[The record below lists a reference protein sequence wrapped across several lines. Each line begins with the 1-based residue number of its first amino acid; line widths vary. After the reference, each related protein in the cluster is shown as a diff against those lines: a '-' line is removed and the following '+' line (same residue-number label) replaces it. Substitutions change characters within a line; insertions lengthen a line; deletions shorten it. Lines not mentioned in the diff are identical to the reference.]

1 MSRLLLACVFALM
14 SVVGIAGVASAQ
26 EAANGPA
33 NEPVV
38 AAALTTVNPG
48 PSVNAPQEPSP
59 EVRQE
64 TKRKLWI
71 GGIAV
76 LLFVLV
82 YYRNKK
88 RWAKWR
94 KEREAKKG

>member
-1 MSRLLLACVFALM
+1 MSRLLLACMFALM
-14 SVVGIAGVASAQ
+14 SVVGITGVASAQ
-26 EAANGPA
+26 EAAN
-33 NEPVV
+33 EPVV
-38 AAALTTVNPG
+38 AAQQTTVNPG

-59 EVRQE
+59 EVREE

-94 KEREAKKG
+94 KERAAKNG

>member
-14 SVVGIAGVASAQ
+14 SVFGIAGVANAQ
-26 EAANGPA
+26 EDANA
-33 NEPVV
+33 PVV
-38 AAALTTVNPG
+38 AAQQTTVNPA
-48 PSVNAPQEPSP
+48 PDVNSPQEPSP
-59 EVRQE
+59 EVREE

-71 GGIAV
+71 GAIA
-76 LLFVLV
+76 LGLFALV

-94 KEREAKKG
+94 KERAAKKG

>member
-1 MSRLLLACVFALM
+1 MSRLLLACVFSLM
-14 SVVGIAGVASAQ
+14 SVLGIAGVASAQ
-26 EAANGPA
+26 EAANAP
-33 NEPVV
+33 V
-38 AAALTTVNPG
+38 AAAQQTTVNPA
-48 PSVNAPQEPSP
+48 PNVNAPQEPSP
-59 EVRQE
+59 EAREE

-76 LLFVLV
+76 VLFALV

-94 KEREAKKG
+94 KERAAKKG

>member
-14 SVVGIAGVASAQ
+14 SVVGIAGVAAAQ
-26 EAANGPA
+26 EAA

-38 AAALTTVNPG
+38 AAQPTTVNPG
-48 PSVNAPQEPSP
+48 PTGNAPPQEPSP
-59 EVRQE
+59 EVREE

-94 KEREAKKG
+94 KERAAKKG

>member
-14 SVVGIAGVASAQ
+14 SVFGIAGIATAQ
-26 EAANGPA
+26 DDVNT
-33 NEPVV
+33 PVV
-38 AAALTTVNPG
+38 VAQQTTPNPA
-48 PSVNAPQEPSP
+48 PSVDAPQEPSP

-71 GGIAV
+71 GAIAV
-76 LLFVLV
+76 GLFALV

-88 RWAKWR
+88 RYAAWR
-94 KEREAKKG
+94 KERAAKKG

>member
-1 MSRLLLACVFALM
+1 MSRLLLACVFSLM
-14 SVVGIAGVASAQ
+14 SVLGIAGVASAQ
-26 EAANGPA
+26 EAANTP
-33 NEPVV
+33 V
-38 AAALTTVNPG
+38 AAQQTTVNPA
-48 PSVNAPQEPSP
+48 PNVNAPQEPSP
-59 EVRQE
+59 ETREE

-88 RWAKWR
+88 RYAKWR
-94 KEREAKKG
+94 KERAAKKG

>member
-1 MSRLLLACVFALM
+1 MSRLLLACVFSLM
-14 SVVGIAGVASAQ
+14 SVLGIAGAASAQ
-26 EAANGPA
+26 EAADTP
-33 NEPVV
+33 V
-38 AAALTTVNPG
+38 AAAQQTTVNPA
-48 PSVNAPQEPSP
+48 PDVNAPQEPSP
-59 EVRQE
+59 EARQE

-76 LLFVLV
+76 VLFALV

-94 KEREAKKG
+94 KERAAKKG

>member
-14 SVVGIAGVASAQ
+14 SVLGTAGVASAQ
-26 EAANGPA
+26 EAANA
-33 NEPVV
+33 PVE
-38 AAALTTVNPG
+38 AAQQTTVNPA
-48 PSVNAPQEPSP
+48 PTVNAPQEPSP
-59 EVRQE
+59 EAREE

-71 GGIAV
+71 GGIALV
-76 LLFVLV
+76 LFALV

-94 KEREAKKG
+94 KERAAKKG

>member
-14 SVVGIAGVASAQ
+14 GVLGITGTSVAEESAN
-26 EAANGPA
+26 A
-33 NEPVV
+33 VV
-38 AAALTTVNPG
+38 AAQPTTAVNPA
-48 PSVNAPQEPSP
+48 PDVNAPQEPSP

-71 GGIAV
+71 GAIA
-76 LLFVLV
+76 LGLFALV

-94 KEREAKKG
+94 KERAAKKG

>member
-26 EAANGPA
+26 EAPNAP
-33 NEPVV
+33 V
-38 AAALTTVNPG
+38 AAAQQTTVNPG
-48 PSVNAPQEPSP
+48 PSVNSPQEPSP
-59 EVRQE
+59 EIRQE

-76 LLFVLV
+76 VLFALV

-94 KEREAKKG
+94 KERAAKKG

>member
-1 MSRLLLACVFALM
+1 MSRLLLAWVFALM

-26 EAANGPA
+26 EAANAPA
-33 NEPVV
+33 ATAQQTAVKP
-38 AAALTTVNPG
+38 A
-48 PSVNAPQEPSP
+48 PSVDAPQEPSP
-59 EVRQE
+59 EERAE

-88 RWAKWR
+88 RWTAWR
-94 KEREAKKG
+94 KERAAKKK

>member
-14 SVVGIAGVASAQ
+14 SVLGIAGVASAQ
-26 EAANGPA
+26 EAPNAP
-33 NEPVV
+33 V
-38 AAALTTVNPG
+38 AAAAQTVNPG
-48 PSVNAPQEPSP
+48 PSVNAPQEPAP

-71 GGIAV
+71 GGIALV
-76 LLFVLV
+76 LFVLV

-94 KEREAKKG
+94 KERAAKKG

>member
-14 SVVGIAGVASAQ
+14 SVVGIAGVASAH
-26 EAANGPA
+26 EAANAPL
-33 NEPVV
+33 
-38 AAALTTVNPG
+38 AAQQTTAVEPG

-59 EVRQE
+59 EERAE
-64 TKRKLWI
+64 TKKKLWM

-88 RWAKWR
+88 RWTAWQ
-94 KEREAKKG
+94 KERKAKKG

>member
-14 SVVGIAGVASAQ
+14 SVLGIVGVASAQ
-26 EAANGPA
+26 DAENA
-33 NEPVV
+33 PVV
-38 AAALTTVNPG
+38 AAQQTTVNPG
-48 PSVNAPQEPSP
+48 PTVNAPQEPAP
-59 EVRQE
+59 EVREE

-76 LLFVLV
+76 GLLTLV

-88 RWAKWR
+88 RWVRWR
-94 KEREAKKG
+94 KEVKAKKG

>member
-26 EAANGPA
+26 EAANA
-33 NEPVV
+33 PVMAV
-38 AAALTTVNPG
+38 QQTTVNPG
-48 PSVNAPQEPSP
+48 PAVNAPQEPSP

-64 TKRKLWI
+64 TKQKLWI

-94 KEREAKKG
+94 KERAAKKG

>member
-14 SVVGIAGVASAQ
+14 GVFGIVGTSVAEESAN
-26 EAANGPA
+26 A
-33 NEPVV
+33 PVV
-38 AAALTTVNPG
+38 AAQTTAVNPA
-48 PSVNAPQEPSP
+48 PDVDSPQEPSP

-64 TKRKLWI
+64 TKQKLWI
-71 GGIAV
+71 GAIA
-76 LLFVLV
+76 LGLFALV

-94 KEREAKKG
+94 KERAAKKG

>member
-26 EAANGPA
+26 EAPNAP
-33 NEPVV
+33 V
-38 AAALTTVNPG
+38 AAAGQTTANPG
-48 PSVNAPQEPSP
+48 PSVTSPQEPSP
-59 EVRQE
+59 EIRQE
-64 TKRKLWI
+64 TKQKLWI
-71 GGIAV
+71 GAIAV
-76 LLFVLV
+76 GLFALV

-94 KEREAKKG
+94 KERAAKKG

>member
-14 SVVGIAGVASAQ
+14 GVFGIAGTSVAEESV
-26 EAANGPA
+26 NT
-33 NEPVV
+33 PVV
-38 AAALTTVNPG
+38 AAQTTAVNPA
-48 PSVNAPQEPSP
+48 PDVNAPQEPSP

-71 GGIAV
+71 GGIALV
-76 LLFVLV
+76 LFALV

-94 KEREAKKG
+94 KERAAKKG

>member
-14 SVVGIAGVASAQ
+14 SVLGIAGVASAQ
-26 EAANGPA
+26 EAPNA
-33 NEPVV
+33 PVV
-38 AAALTTVNPG
+38 AAGQTVNPG

-71 GGIAV
+71 GGIA
-76 LLFVLV
+76 LFLFVLV

-94 KEREAKKG
+94 KERAAKKG

>member
-26 EAANGPA
+26 EAVNAPL
-33 NEPVV
+33 
-38 AAALTTVNPG
+38 AAQQTTAVNPA

-59 EVRQE
+59 EERAE
-64 TKRKLWI
+64 TKRKLWM

-88 RWAKWR
+88 RWAVWR
-94 KEREAKKG
+94 KERKAKKG

>member
-1 MSRLLLACVFALM
+1 MSRLLLACVFSLM
-14 SVVGIAGVASAQ
+14 SVLGIAGVASAQ
-26 EAANGPA
+26 EAASAP
-33 NEPVV
+33 V
-38 AAALTTVNPG
+38 AAAQQTTVNPA
-48 PSVNAPQEPSP
+48 PDVNAPQVPSP
-59 EVRQE
+59 ETREE

-94 KEREAKKG
+94 KERAAKKG

>member
-14 SVVGIAGVASAQ
+14 SVLGIAGVASAQ
-26 EAANGPA
+26 EAPNA
-33 NEPVV
+33 PVL
-38 AAALTTVNPG
+38 AAAQTVNPG
-48 PSVNAPQEPSP
+48 PSVNAPQEPAP

-71 GGIAV
+71 GGIA
-76 LLFVLV
+76 LFLFVLV

-94 KEREAKKG
+94 KERAAKKG

>member
-1 MSRLLLACVFALM
+1 MSRLLLACVFSLM
-14 SVVGIAGVASAQ
+14 SVLGIAGVASAQ
-26 EAANGPA
+26 EAANAP
-33 NEPVV
+33 V
-38 AAALTTVNPG
+38 AAQQTTVNPA
-48 PSVNAPQEPSP
+48 PNVNAPQEPSP
-59 EVRQE
+59 ETREE

-88 RWAKWR
+88 RYAKWR
-94 KEREAKKG
+94 KERAAKKG

>member
-14 SVVGIAGVASAQ
+14 GVFGMAGTSVAEESV
-26 EAANGPA
+26 NG
-33 NEPVV
+33 PVV
-38 AAALTTVNPG
+38 AAQTTAVNPA
-48 PSVNAPQEPSP
+48 PDVNAPQEPSP

-71 GGIAV
+71 GAIA
-76 LLFVLV
+76 LGLFALV

-94 KEREAKKG
+94 KERAAKKG

>member
-1 MSRLLLACVFALM
+1 MSRLLLACVFTLM

-26 EAANGPA
+26 EMANA
-33 NEPVV
+33 SV
-38 AAALTTVNPG
+38 AVRQQTTVNPA

-71 GGIAV
+71 GGIALV
-76 LLFVLV
+76 LFVLV

-94 KEREAKKG
+94 KERAAKKG

>member
-26 EAANGPA
+26 EAANAP
-33 NEPVV
+33 V
-38 AAALTTVNPG
+38 AAAQQTTANPG
-48 PSVNAPQEPSP
+48 PAVNPPQEPSP

-64 TKRKLWI
+64 TKQKLWI
-71 GGIAV
+71 AGIAV

-94 KEREAKKG
+94 KERAAKKG